1 MIGANKK
8 KSDFATP
15 YTVSNALTKGG
26 AAVKNDHC
34 LTDAFNKIINY
45 RYDNIFQKEK
55 KEVTKEL
62 EKINHDLT
70 ENITKNHTDVIRNV
84 LKELISMERMGV
96 DLSADITF
104 DKNAGGTFQE
114 LPCKGM
120 FTGKI
125 GAVSLNTTKPTGSLT
140 MSNFAGL
147 NWFMSKAT
155 VEVEMT
161 IPTEKAY
168 EKIAA
173 GTPVEITVK
182 LNNVEGKLYIVQ
194 KDQTFLVLNTDPT
207 PAG

>member
-1 MIGANKK
+1 MAEKMTRRTFMKSAAVAAAAISLSGVLTGCGGGSVAADEVKLGA
-8 KSDFATP
+8 
-15 YTVSNALTKGG
+15 YTVKLYSANTHAEVQGTG
-26 AAVKNDHC
+26 ASSY
-34 LTDAFNKIINY
+34 KITA
-45 RYDNIFQKEK
+45 K
-55 KEVTKEL
+55 
-62 EKINHDLT
+62 
-70 ENITKNHTDVIRNV
+70 
-84 LKELISMERMGV
+84 
-96 DLSADITF
+96 ADITF

-114 LPCKGM
+114 LPCTGM
-120 FTGKI
+120 FTGKVDT
-125 GAVSLNTTKPTGSLT
+125 VSLKTDKPTGNLK
-140 MSNFAGL
+140 MSNFAFL

-161 IPTEKAY
+161 IPTKEDY

>member
-1 MIGANKK
+1 MAEKMTRRTFMKSAATAAAAISLSGILAGCGGGQAQDEVKLGA
-8 KSDFATP
+8 
-15 YTVSNALTKGG
+15 YTVKLYSANTHAEVQGTGG
-26 AAVKNDHC
+26 SSY
-34 LTDAFNKIINY
+34 KITA
-45 RYDNIFQKEK
+45 K
-55 KEVTKEL
+55 
-62 EKINHDLT
+62 
-70 ENITKNHTDVIRNV
+70 
-84 LKELISMERMGV
+84 
-96 DLSADITF
+96 ADITF

-161 IPTEKAY
+161 IPTEEAY

>member
-1 MIGANKK
+1 MYRAPFCHIFVDRLPKSGTLKAQQNAFRGGQYYGRKNDPAYLYEERSSCGGGSAAADEVKLGA
-8 KSDFATP
+8 
-15 YTVSNALTKGG
+15 YTVKLYSANTHAEVQGTGG
-26 AAVKNDHC
+26 SSY
-34 LTDAFNKIINY
+34 KITA
-45 RYDNIFQKEK
+45 K
-55 KEVTKEL
+55 
-62 EKINHDLT
+62 
-70 ENITKNHTDVIRNV
+70 
-84 LKELISMERMGV
+84 
-96 DLSADITF
+96 ADITF

-125 GAVSLNTTKPTGSLT
+125 DTVSLNTDKPTGSLK

-161 IPTEKAY
+161 IPTEEAY
-168 EKIAA
+168 KKIAA
-173 GTPVEITVK
+173 GTPVEVTVK

-207 PAG
+207 PAE

>member
-1 MIGANKK
+1 MAEKMTRRTFMKSAAAAAAAISLSGVLTGCGGGSTAADEVKLGA
-8 KSDFATP
+8 
-15 YTVSNALTKGG
+15 YTVKLYSANTHAEVQGTGG
-26 AAVKNDHC
+26 SSY
-34 LTDAFNKIINY
+34 KITA
-45 RYDNIFQKEK
+45 K
-55 KEVTKEL
+55 
-62 EKINHDLT
+62 
-70 ENITKNHTDVIRNV
+70 
-84 LKELISMERMGV
+84 
-96 DLSADITF
+96 ADITF

-125 GAVSLNTTKPTGSLT
+125 DTVSLNTDKPTGSLK

-161 IPTEKAY
+161 IPTEEAY

-173 GTPVEITVK
+173 GTPVEVTVK

>member
-1 MIGANKK
+1 MAEKMTRRTFMKSAAAAAAAVSLSGILAGCGGGQAQDEVKLGA
-8 KSDFATP
+8 
-15 YTVSNALTKGG
+15 YTVKLYSANTHAEVQGTGG
-26 AAVKNDHC
+26 SSY
-34 LTDAFNKIINY
+34 KITA
-45 RYDNIFQKEK
+45 K
-55 KEVTKEL
+55 
-62 EKINHDLT
+62 
-70 ENITKNHTDVIRNV
+70 
-84 LKELISMERMGV
+84 
-96 DLSADITF
+96 ADITF

-125 GAVSLNTTKPTGSLT
+125 GAVSLNTDKPTGSLT

-161 IPTEKAY
+161 IPTEEAY

>member
-1 MIGANKK
+1 MAEKMTRRTFMKSAAAAAAAVSLSGILAGCGGGQAQDEVKLGA
-8 KSDFATP
+8 
-15 YTVSNALTKGG
+15 YTVKLYSANTHAEVQGTGG
-26 AAVKNDHC
+26 SSY
-34 LTDAFNKIINY
+34 KITA
-45 RYDNIFQKEK
+45 K
-55 KEVTKEL
+55 
-62 EKINHDLT
+62 
-70 ENITKNHTDVIRNV
+70 
-84 LKELISMERMGV
+84 
-96 DLSADITF
+96 ADITF

-125 GAVSLNTTKPTGSLT
+125 DTVSLNTDKPTGSLK

-161 IPTEKAY
+161 IPTEEAY
-168 EKIAA
+168 KKIAA
-173 GTPVEITVK
+173 GTPVEVTVK

-207 PAG
+207 SAD

>member
-1 MIGANKK
+1 MAEKMTRRTFMKSAAAAAAAVSLSGILAGCGGGQAQDEVKLGA
-8 KSDFATP
+8 
-15 YTVSNALTKGG
+15 YTVKLYSANTHAEVQGTGG
-26 AAVKNDHC
+26 SSY
-34 LTDAFNKIINY
+34 KITA
-45 RYDNIFQKEK
+45 K
-55 KEVTKEL
+55 
-62 EKINHDLT
+62 
-70 ENITKNHTDVIRNV
+70 
-84 LKELISMERMGV
+84 
-96 DLSADITF
+96 ADITF

-161 IPTEKAY
+161 IPTEEAY

>member
-1 MIGANKK
+1 MAEKMTRRTFMKSAAAAAAAVSLSGILAGCGGGQAQDEVKLGA
-8 KSDFATP
+8 
-15 YTVSNALTKGG
+15 YTVKLYSANTHAEVQGTGG
-26 AAVKNDHC
+26 SSY
-34 LTDAFNKIINY
+34 KITA
-45 RYDNIFQKEK
+45 K
-55 KEVTKEL
+55 
-62 EKINHDLT
+62 
-70 ENITKNHTDVIRNV
+70 
-84 LKELISMERMGV
+84 
-96 DLSADITF
+96 ADITF

-161 IPTEKAY
+161 IPTEEAY

-194 KDQTFLVLNTDPT
+194 KGKTFLVLNTDPT

>member
-1 MIGANKK
+1 MAEKMTRRTFMKSAATAAAAISLSGILAGCGGGQAQDEVKLGA
-8 KSDFATP
+8 
-15 YTVSNALTKGG
+15 YTVKLYSANTHAEVQGTGG
-26 AAVKNDHC
+26 SSY
-34 LTDAFNKIINY
+34 KITA
-45 RYDNIFQKEK
+45 K
-55 KEVTKEL
+55 
-62 EKINHDLT
+62 
-70 ENITKNHTDVIRNV
+70 
-84 LKELISMERMGV
+84 
-96 DLSADITF
+96 ADITF

-125 GAVSLNTTKPTGSLT
+125 DTVSLNTDKPTGSLK

-155 VEVEMT
+155 VDVEMT
-161 IPTEKAY
+161 IPTEEAY

-173 GTPVEITVK
+173 GTPVEVTVK

-207 PAG
+207 SAD

>member
-1 MIGANKK
+1 MAEKMTRRTFMKSAAAAAAAISLSGVLVGCGGGSAATDEVKLGA
-8 KSDFATP
+8 
-15 YTVSNALTKGG
+15 YTVKLYSANTRAEEYGTGSSSY
-26 AAVKNDHC
+26 
-34 LTDAFNKIINY
+34 KITA
-45 RYDNIFQKEK
+45 K
-55 KEVTKEL
+55 
-62 EKINHDLT
+62 
-70 ENITKNHTDVIRNV
+70 
-84 LKELISMERMGV
+84 
-96 DLSADITF
+96 ADITF
-104 DKNAGGTFQE
+104 NKNAGGTFQE

-161 IPTEKAY
+161 IPTEEAY

>member
-1 MIGANKK
+1 MAEKMTRRTFMKSAAAAAAAVSLSGILAGCGGGQAQDEVKLGA
-8 KSDFATP
+8 
-15 YTVSNALTKGG
+15 YTVKLYSANTHAEVQGTGG
-26 AAVKNDHC
+26 SSY
-34 LTDAFNKIINY
+34 KITA
-45 RYDNIFQKEK
+45 K
-55 KEVTKEL
+55 
-62 EKINHDLT
+62 
-70 ENITKNHTDVIRNV
+70 
-84 LKELISMERMGV
+84 
-96 DLSADITF
+96 ADITF

-155 VEVEMT
+155 VDVEMT
-161 IPTEKAY
+161 IPTEEAY

-173 GTPVEITVK
+173 GTPVEVTVK

-194 KDQTFLVLNTDPT
+194 KGKTFLVLNTDPM

>member
-1 MIGANKK
+1 MAEKMTRRTFMKSAAAAAAAVSLSGILAGCGGGQAQDEVKLGA
-8 KSDFATP
+8 
-15 YTVSNALTKGG
+15 YTVKLYSANTHAEVQGTGG
-26 AAVKNDHC
+26 SSY
-34 LTDAFNKIINY
+34 KITA
-45 RYDNIFQKEK
+45 K
-55 KEVTKEL
+55 
-62 EKINHDLT
+62 
-70 ENITKNHTDVIRNV
+70 
-84 LKELISMERMGV
+84 
-96 DLSADITF
+96 ADITF

-114 LPCKGM
+114 LPCTGM

-155 VEVEMT
+155 VDGEMT
-161 IPTEKAY
+161 IPTEEAY

-173 GTPVEITVK
+173 GTPVEVTVK

-194 KDQTFLVLNTDPT
+194 KGKTFLVLNTDPT

>member
-1 MIGANKK
+1 MAEKMTRRTFMKSAAAAAAAVSLSGILAGCGGGQAQDEVKLGA
-8 KSDFATP
+8 
-15 YTVSNALTKGG
+15 YTVKLYSANTHAEVQGTGG
-26 AAVKNDHC
+26 SSY
-34 LTDAFNKIINY
+34 KITA
-45 RYDNIFQKEK
+45 K
-55 KEVTKEL
+55 
-62 EKINHDLT
+62 
-70 ENITKNHTDVIRNV
+70 
-84 LKELISMERMGV
+84 
-96 DLSADITF
+96 ADITF

-155 VEVEMT
+155 VDVEMT
-161 IPTEKAY
+161 IPTEEAY